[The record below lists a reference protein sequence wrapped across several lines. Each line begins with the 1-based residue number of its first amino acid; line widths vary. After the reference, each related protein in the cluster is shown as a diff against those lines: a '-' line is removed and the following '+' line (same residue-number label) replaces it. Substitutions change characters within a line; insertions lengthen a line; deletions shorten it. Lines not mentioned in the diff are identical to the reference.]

1 MALQRAEALIE
12 EGSWDGQITREEERN
27 IWINH
32 IIEKTQANAIQEL
45 LLRARIMFALDWN
58 YFTDPSM
65 TEDVTNEGA
74 SEKASSSSAAGRRQE
89 DDSNRDAEVCE
100 LPPIIASVQQ
110 PQTFSQPREAEKY
123 FSNSRHNWKVLAAE
137 LEDEDAPSLS
147 SPSSLLFS
155 LSSSPPPPPA
165 PSPFPPSPPLEGGRR
180 LRASSSERPTLP
192 PPPPPPSPP
201 PSPLSPLPPP
211 PSPLPPSP
219 PPSPLPP
226 PHPPPP
232 SPHPSGLVHALH
244 NAIFRRNDKATE
256 EFEIFD
262 SSDDSTPEDSESEDW
277 KGEDEDK
284 DSLCPKE
291 QDSDPLLEAKV
302 KKNRVEHKGLR
313 ASRIG

>member
-110 PQTFSQPREAEKY
+110 PQTFSQPREADRY
-123 FSNSRHNWKVLAAE
+123 FSNSRHSWKALTAE
-137 LEDEDAPSLS
+137 LEDEDAPSLCKNI
-147 SPSSLLFS
+147 
-155 LSSSPPPPPA
+155 PPEQA
-165 PSPFPPSPPLEGGRR
+165 VLEHQNSYVVI
-180 LRASSSERPTLP
+180 LTFAQ
-192 PPPPPPSPP
+192 
-201 PSPLSPLPPP
+201 
-211 PSPLPPSP
+211 
-219 PPSPLPP
+219 
-226 PHPPPP
+226 HY
-232 SPHPSGLVHALH
+232 
-244 NAIFRRNDKATE
+244 
-256 EFEIFD
+256 
-262 SSDDSTPEDSESEDW
+262 
-277 KGEDEDK
+277 
-284 DSLCPKE
+284 
-291 QDSDPLLEAKV
+291 
-302 KKNRVEHKGLR
+302 
-313 ASRIG
+313 